1 MLESNR
7 TSGSLVIRETSAA
20 FADLGT
26 FLPLTVGLIVISG
39 MSATGLLFGFGMF
52 ALATAFMYRRPI
64 PVQPMKAVAA
74 AGIAG
79 LAGPEVLIATGM
91 MLGLTLVVLSQTQAI
106 GLLKRCIPN
115 TVLYGMRLALAAS
128 LVATALNLQIPSVWG
143 VITLLLVLTA
153 LQYTSLRNPS
163 CFIVLVGGWIIFGSE
178 SALVSWSFGWHLP
191 AFELPPISAFWGA
204 LEVTY
209 LPQLALTLTN
219 ALILTAVIAQD
230 YFPDQKAQLTEQRF
244 ALSSGFANVLLA
256 PFGAMPMCHGAG
268 GLAAHHGLGSTT
280 GWSVAIFGMT
290 CLVLALLFGDEAT
303 HILTAVPMEV
313 VVALV
318 LYAAW
323 VLADPIKLSKLRPS
337 CLCIILFM
345 VPVTLFS
352 GLLAA
357 LVVGLLL
364 EWFRVKRSDQAS
376 NSI

>member
-1 MLESNR
+1 MLENNR
-7 TSGSLVIRETSAA
+7 ILGSLVIRETSAA

-64 PVQPMKAVAA
+64 PVQPMKAAAA

-91 MLGLTLVVLSQTQAI
+91 MLGLTLVILSQTQAI

-128 LVATALNLQIPSVWG
+128 LVATAVGLQLPSGWG
-143 VITLLLVLTA
+143 VITLLLVLIA
-153 LQYTSLRNPS
+153 LQYTNFRNLS
-163 CFIVLVGGWIIFGSE
+163 CFVVLVGGWIMFGSE
-178 SALVSWSFGWHLP
+178 SALVSWSIGWHLP
-191 AFELPPISAFWGA
+191 ALELPPISAFWGA

-268 GLAAHHGLGSTT
+268 GLAAYHGQGSTT
-280 GWSVAIFGMT
+280 GWSIAIFGVI
-290 CLVLALLFGDEAT
+290 CLVLALLFGNDAT
-303 HILTAVPMEV
+303 QVLTAIPMEV
-313 VVALV
+313 VVTLV

-323 VLADPIKLSKLRPS
+323 VLADPIKLSQLRPS
-337 CLCIILFM
+337 CLCIILLM
-345 VPVTLFS
+345 VPVTLIS
-352 GLLAA
+352 GLVTALA
-357 LVVGLLL
+357 VGLML
-364 EWFRVKRSDQAS
+364 EWLRLKRSGQAS
-376 NSI
+376 TGV